1 MLPSSFPIKQLSP
14 TDLQKVEW
22 FYDRYVEDYYSDY
35 YYGHFLMAAYAA
47 VPGLLTPDLLYKLW
61 QNFNG
66 YYWNGKP
73 VTIHRIA
80 VADVLLSPLCREV
93 GFELYE
99 MHHEIRLAFLEWLHI
114 ETADSGGADR
124 GFSPITQVAD
134 FLQEY
139 YQQPNPGGQ
148 LWGEQ
153 YTETQ
158 QLEALSY
165 SEPAKVAD
173 ALKYKMYHAAKEQ
186 RETDLLRTI
195 DAFSRTFDR
204 LKRIRQ
210 GDTSLLAIYDKQNKW
225 LEAGRALIQQH
236 TEGFLSVLENLDE
249 MDQVLSEDS
258 TQGLPVTVAGNVMEQ
273 LETKSPPPVLWGL
286 IVGTENRYAGL
297 TEANRIMRS
306 NDAHL
311 MADCIKHL
319 YDEALLQVLEGESA
333 TQQQVLQALSQIAQ
347 SAREQDS
354 VLYYFSC
361 NAVKHEEVCY
371 LRCADTEAD
380 DLGGGISQAEF
391 REAAKKIRAKQQV
404 LILETPF
411 SGSPQWMDIVADCE
425 HAIIASCTQDQSP
438 HLNEQVLV
446 EQKQHYSFFTFEL
459 VRQLKKQKGRVSLRD
474 WMRLTING
482 FENTPRLRTYYKDDI
497 REFHRPQLYASPL
510 ALNAGLIPED
520 RIPARL
526 ESLLRGLGYYS
537 DSADEALTTAIDAFK
552 SEFDL
557 PDDMGARALIRAL
570 EKQERAKQRR
580 PVFLLVFSDQLKRL
594 KYLNEEKARIDAVLQ
609 ERAEQAGIEVVVLED
624 PDIAA
629 LSAVMMDIEYRNRI
643 ELFYYS
649 GLDREGDMVLA
660 DGGVMTIFDFA
671 PLMEYQ
677 ERIHLLIANTCRSK
691 YFAERAA
698 QLGARMAI
706 GSERLVT
713 DRFGA
718 DFGVQLF
725 EAIIEKGRLIQ
736 YDPLAG
742 WSQNISEDEERDKFR
757 LYTAPWQR
765 EDAPLPWQWEQEE
778 VREQKEAVK
787 KPPEVKGKRIYAVI
801 MGIDDSRLEP
811 DQGLRFCRKN
821 AQDFEEWLQRYSDAT
836 SVPLKTTPQAMF
848 TARATA
854 MGMLESFSQAKDG
867 DICVFF
873 YSGIGFI
880 NRSRYPAFADCVF
893 ENDTD
898 EVFERSANS
907 QKDNADTVW
916 RKLNRIAEGKK
927 IHLLVIMDFHQYRT
941 ATGDLDESF
950 GLHPEQESS
959 LVVLQGPLR
968 TGSDDGEPTDNNYF
982 FESLKDILADSGT
995 SIAYQDLFDR
1005 LRLRLSQTPER
1016 GVPWTYAQPRRALG
1030 YTLLSSRK
1038 DKETGYLVS
1047 FDPEENNWRISAGA
1061 LHGIRPSLHFMRTWL
1076 RLDDNREVSIS
1087 EVYPTYSLIADM
1099 AEDNTTRVFQ
1109 GHLVQNA
1116 LPKVKIA
1123 YDKDIDPAMRLYLNR
1138 AIKEHDIYYID
1149 IVDDVQ
1155 QSKFIIRHMAGTFYL
1170 VRNTSSMNDRAA
1182 RQPVFDYQPSEYEFI
1197 KQMEY
1202 IAKWQGVLEFNNSHS
1217 GISKEDLNVEVEV
1230 FEGVKLSVNK
1240 EVEVKGTEYHNPD
1253 MLTLSYKQGL
1263 QPAFRC
1269 RISLN
1274 TATAIEKCYI
1284 AVAYLD
1290 STFGIHPEFIS
1301 GGMDHLTKGDGGVW
1315 MSFPGQ
1321 KATDHTIRVAIDPE
1335 VRERGITEIYD
1346 YVKIFISNTP
1356 VNWAAFKQEGLEYKA
1371 IIKRGVV
1378 SFDSRAATLKL
1389 PDNIWTSITIPLK
1402 IVAPPTEA

>member
-22 FYDRYVEDYYSDY
+22 FYGRYVEDYYSDY

-47 VPGLLTPDLLYKLW
+47 IPGLLTPDLLYKLW

-124 GFSPITQVAD
+124 GFRPIAHLAD
-134 FLQEY
+134 FLREY
-139 YQQPNPGGQ
+139 YLQPNPGGQ

-173 ALKYKMYHAAKEQ
+173 ALKYKMYHAAREQ

-210 GDTSLLAIYDKQNKW
+210 QDTSLLAIYDAQNKW
-225 LEAGRALIQQH
+225 LEAGKALIQQH

-258 TQGLPVTVAGNVMEQ
+258 TQGLPVTITGNVMEQ
-273 LETKSPPPVLWGL
+273 LETKTPPVLWAL
-286 IVGTENRYAGL
+286 IIGTENRYAGL

-311 MADCIKHL
+311 MADCIKEL
-319 YDEALLQVLEGESA
+319 YSKAQLQVLEGETA
-333 TQQQVLQALSQIAQ
+333 TREQILQAMSQIAH
-347 SAREQDS
+347 SAREQDT

-371 LRCADTEAD
+371 LRCADTEPD

-391 REAAKKIRAKQQV
+391 REAANKIRAKQQV

-411 SGSPQWMDIVADCE
+411 AGSSQWMDIVADCE

-438 HLNEQVLV
+438 HLAEQSLV
-446 EQKQHYSFFTFEL
+446 VKKQHYSFFTFEL
-459 VRQLKKQKGRVSLRD
+459 VRQLKIQKERISIRE
-474 WMRLTING
+474 WMRLTIIG
-482 FENTPRLRTYYKDDI
+482 FENTPRLRAFYKDEC
-497 REFHRPQLYASPL
+497 REHHRPQLYASPL
-510 ALNAGLIPED
+510 ALNAGLMPED

-537 DSADEALTTAIDAFK
+537 DGADGTLTAAIEAFK
-552 SEFDL
+552 SEFHL
-557 PDDMGARALIRAL
+557 PQDMGGRQLIREL
-570 EKQERAKQRR
+570 QKQEKAKQRQ
-580 PVFLLVFSDQLKRL
+580 PVFLLVFADPHKRL
-594 KYLNEEKARIDAVLQ
+594 KYLQEEQQRIQVVLR
-609 ERAEQAGIEVVVLED
+609 ERAERAGIEVLVLED
-624 PDIAA
+624 PDTAA
-629 LSAVMMDIEYRNRI
+629 LSAVMKSVEYRNRI

-649 GLDREGDMVLA
+649 GLDKDGDMRLGESA
-660 DGGVMTIFDFA
+660 MTIFDFA
-671 PLMEYQ
+671 PLLAYQ
-677 ERIHLLIANTCRSK
+677 ERMHLLIANTCRSK
-691 YFAERAA
+691 YFAEWAA
-698 QLGARMAI
+698 QLGVRMAI

-713 DRFGA
+713 DKFGA

-742 WSQNISEDEERDKFR
+742 WSQNISQNEDRDQFR

-765 EDAPLPWQWEQEE
+765 EDAPLPWQWAQ
-778 VREQKEAVK
+778 QDTPAKKEAPE
-787 KPPEVKGKRIYAVI
+787 KPPPVKEKQVHAVI
-801 MGIDDSRLEP
+801 LGINYSLAAPNQE
-811 DQGLRFCRKN
+811 LRYCRRN
-821 AQDFEEWLQRYSDAT
+821 ARHFQEWLQKYSDAT
-836 SVPLKTTPQAMF
+836 GVPLRVTGSSLGTT
-848 TARATA
+848 RAEA
-854 MGMLESFSQAKDG
+854 VEMLEALGEAKDG
-867 DICVFF
+867 DTCVIF
-873 YSGIGFI
+873 YSGIALVKSTGGL
-880 NRSRYPAFADCVF
+880 AFHDCIF
-893 ENDTD
+893 EDD
-898 EVFERSANS
+898 EVPV
-907 QKDNADTVW
+907 ADLADAPTYGLSNTIGYT
-916 RKLNRIAEGKK
+916 LNRIVEGKK
-927 IHLLVIMDFHQYRT
+927 LHVLMIMDFHQSQLSVH
-941 ATGDLDESF
+941 AGGAGFALS
-950 GLHPEQESS
+950 PEQESS
-959 LVVLQGPLR
+959 MVVLQSPLVMEI
-968 TGSDDGEPTDNNYF
+968 GIPKENNYF
-982 FESLKDILADSGT
+982 FESLEDILADSGT
-995 SIAYQDLFDR
+995 AIAYQDLFGR

-1016 GVPWTYAQPRRALG
+1016 GTPWTYAHPKQALG
-1030 YTLLSSRK
+1030 YTLLNDHK
-1038 DKETGYLVS
+1038 DKHTGYLVS
-1047 FDPEENNWRISAGA
+1047 FNPEENNWRVNAGA

-1076 RLDDNREVSIS
+1076 RLDDNREVSVS
-1087 EVYPTYSLIADM
+1087 EVYPTYSLIAGM
-1099 AEDNTTRVFQ
+1099 EDDTARVFKAQ
-1109 GHLVQNA
+1109 LVQNA

-1123 YDKDIDPAMRLYLNR
+1123 YDPDIDPAIRVYLDR
-1138 AIKEHDIYYID
+1138 AIKEYNIYYID
-1149 IVDDVQ
+1149 MVEDVQ
-1155 QSKFIIRHMAGTFYL
+1155 QAKFLIRHMGGSYYL
-1170 VRNTSSMNDRAA
+1170 VSNTSSINTGTA
-1182 RQPVFDYQPSEYEFI
+1182 RQPVFDYQPSEFEFI

-1202 IAKWQGVLEFNNSHS
+1202 IAQWQGVLEFNNSHS
-1217 GISKEDLNVEVEV
+1217 GLSKDDLDIVVEV
-1230 FEGVKLSVNK
+1230 FEGAELSLDRMMDR
-1240 EVEVKGTEYHNPD
+1240 KGTEYTNPD
-1253 MLTLSYKQGL
+1253 MLTLHYKHGQ

-1274 TATAIEKCYI
+1274 TATATEHCYI

-1290 STFGIHPEFIS
+1290 SAFGIYTDFVPHDRIYLVR
-1301 GGMDHLTKGDGGVW
+1301 GGEGVW
-1315 MSFPGQ
+1315 MSFPGEQ
-1321 KATDHTIRVAIDPE
+1321 AGDHLIPVRIDDD

-1346 YVKIFISNTP
+1346 YIKIFISNTP
-1356 VNWAAFKQEGLEYKA
+1356 ADWGAFKQDPLEYRA
-1371 IIKRGVV
+1371 ITKR
-1378 SFDSRAATLKL
+1378 SMAASDRGNSTLKL
-1389 PDNIWTSITIPLK
+1389 TDNNWTSITIPLK
-1402 IVAPPTEA
+1402 IVWQPTEA